1 MDPGDGPGSLGV
13 GGGKDF
19 QAAGGVGGD
28 QLVVGG
34 PHRRVDSEPRPERFA
49 AALAGSVSG
58 IKRVRAVDGRLDGSM
73 ILIEQAVA
81 RRKGAGLVEFDF
93 LLGFRNLCH
102 RTLQSYGFGGGD
114 DADVVENIL
123 GDGAGTVRCLF
134 AFDFSVHDVHADV
147 VEMRFL

>member
-1 MDPGDGPGSLGV
+1 MELSGKPWTYPPYPLSPPPETARPYPPIPPYGPRKIKVGTGPPISYILLSRKPAPTATLSSGTGGRRRPGHL
-13 GGGKDF
+13 
-19 QAAGGVGGD
+19 
-28 QLVVGG
+28 L
-34 PHRRVDSEPRPERFA
+34 R
-49 AALAGSVSG
+49 AL
-58 IKRVRAVDGRLDGSM
+58 
-73 ILIEQAVA
+73 
-81 RRKGAGLVEFDF
+81 EFDF